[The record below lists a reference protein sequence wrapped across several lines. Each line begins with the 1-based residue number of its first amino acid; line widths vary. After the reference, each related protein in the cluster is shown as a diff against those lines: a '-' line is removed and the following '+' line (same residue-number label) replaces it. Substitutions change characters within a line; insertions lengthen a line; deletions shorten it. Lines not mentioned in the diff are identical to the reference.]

1 MKLKLG
7 DKMKSKQILE
17 SALNLKPQDKIGI
30 IEGLLK
36 SLDEPDKTI
45 DEIWAME
52 AEKRLKA
59 YRNGELKGIEFS
71 EIFED

>member
-1 MKLKLG
+1 
-7 DKMKSKQILE
+7 MKSKQILE
-17 SALNLKPQDKIGI
+17 NALNLKPLDKIGI

-45 DEIWAME
+45 DEIWAIE
-52 AEKRLKA
+52 AEKRIKA
-59 YRNGELKGIEFS
+59 YRNGKLKGVDFS